1 MNTLKE
7 LFYAVSEKDRRYD
20 FDVLDTGKSFLL
32 TLKKEVLQECKQL
45 RALPELGAA
54 KAGDEGYWIL
64 PRTISR
70 VGEMQTFFT
79 EREDVDYA
87 YEKPMMSWYGIKKA
101 GLCCLVRVYRNYWY
115 KMHAIIKD
123 NVYSVFPEFD
133 FTVHDEAYDDIRI
146 EVVMLPED
154 ADYNAM
160 ARAEREIRLSRGEI
174 VTLAEKCKR
183 PAVEYAR
190 KYPLIRIRMGWKQ
203 SPSPVFHQTE
213 QTEPDMFVACDF
225 QRVCDIADELKR
237 QGVEGAELQLVGW
250 NRSGHDGRF
259 PQLFPADPR
268 LGGTEGL
275 KKTIDYVKSLGY
287 RISTHTNTI
296 DCYTIADT
304 FEWDDVVVRRDGN
317 YHQCGHYSGGYAYH
331 VCLEKQWKNTKRDL
345 PQLAAMGEDGLH
357 FTDVI
362 SIEVPDDC
370 HAPGHPS
377 TTENGV
383 VYAQKIIEYTRGL
396 FGGFSSEGCMDFA
409 LKDLDFGLYGTFG
422 NGFGKKVIPVADRYL
437 PLFEVAY
444 HGTVLYNPTAT
455 TVNYTAQPPEERLS
469 MILRGGKPAMYFYSK
484 FRTGGQKNWMGENDL
499 TCRTDEEL
507 RWSVARI
514 KEAADEQLTLADM
527 QLLFMDRY
535 DILGNGIEIATY
547 SDGSRIVGNFADE
560 PVDFEGVSISAKGY
574 VVLA

>member
-1 MNTLKE
+1 MQND
-7 LFYAVSEKDRRYD
+7 LFYALDERGKRYD
-20 FDVLDTGKSFLL
+20 FDCLDTGKSLLL
-32 TLKKEVLQECKQL
+32 TLKKETIWGCKQL
-45 RALPELGAA
+45 RALPTLGAA

-64 PRTISR
+64 PRSISR

-79 EREDVDYA
+79 AREDVDYA

-101 GLCCLVRVYRNYWY
+101 DLCCLVRVYRNYWC
-115 KMHAIIKD
+115 KMHALIQ
-123 NVYSVFPEFD
+123 NNEYAVFPEFD
-133 FTVHDEAYDDIRI
+133 FTVHDKVYDDIRI
-146 EVVMLPED
+146 EVVMLPCD
-154 ADYNAM
+154 GDYNDM
-160 ARAEREIRLSRGEI
+160 ARAERELRLSRGEI

-190 KYPLIRIRMGWKQ
+190 KYPLVRIRMGWKP

-225 QRVCDIADELKR
+225 ARVRDIADELKR

-268 LGGTEGL
+268 LGGNEGL
-275 KKTIDYVKSLGY
+275 QKTIDYVKSLGY

-296 DCYTIADT
+296 DCYEIADT
-304 FEWDDVVVRRDGN
+304 FDWDDVVVNRNGS
-317 YHQCGHYSGGYAYH
+317 YHQWGHYSGGYAYH
-331 VCLEKQWKNTKRDL
+331 VCLPKQWKNTKRDL
-345 PQLAAMGEDGLH
+345 PALAALGENGLH

-362 SIEVPDDC
+362 SIEMPDDC
-370 HAPGHPS
+370 HAEGHPS
-377 TTENGV
+377 TTENGIF
-383 VYAQKIIEYTRGL
+383 YTQKIIEYTRGL

-409 LKDLDFGLYGTFG
+409 LKDLDFGLYATFG
-422 NGFGKKVIPVADRYL
+422 NGFGKKKIPVADRYL

-499 TCRTDEEL
+499 TCENDEAL

-514 KEAADEQLTLADM
+514 KEAADEQTVFADK
-527 QLLFMDRY
+527 QLLFMRRY
-535 DILGNGIEIATY
+535 DILEDGIEIATY
-547 SDGSRIVGNFADE
+547 EDGSRVVGNFSDSAK
-560 PVDFEGVSISAKGY
+560 DFEGNTVAPWGY
-574 VVLA
+574 LVI

>member
-1 MNTLKE
+1 MDALKS
-7 LFYAVSEKDRRYD
+7 LFYAVNEQGKRFE
-20 FDVLDTGKSFLL
+20 FDVLDTGKSLLL
-32 TLKKEVLQECKQL
+32 TLKKEVLWQAKQL
-45 RALPELGAA
+45 RVLPELGAA

-115 KMHAIIKD
+115 KMHALIQ
-123 NVYSVFPEFD
+123 NNEYTVFPEFD
-133 FTVHDEAYDDIRI
+133 FTVHDEVYDDIRL
-146 EVVMLPED
+146 EVVLLPEE
-154 ADYNAM
+154 ADYNDM
-160 ARAEREIRLSRGEI
+160 ARAEREIRLARGEI
-174 VTLAEKCKR
+174 LPLTEKCKR

-190 KYPLIRIRMGWKQ
+190 KYPLVRIRMGWKP
-203 SPSPVFHQTE
+203 SPSAVLHQTE
-213 QTEPDMFVACDF
+213 ANEPEMFVACDF
-225 QRVCDIADELKR
+225 ARVRDIADELKR

-296 DCYTIADT
+296 DCYPIADT

-331 VCLEKQWKNTKRDL
+331 VCLMKQWKNTKRDL
-345 PQLAAMGEDGLH
+345 PELAALGEDGLH

-370 HAPGHPS
+370 HAQGHPC
-377 TTENGV
+377 TTESGV
-383 VYAQKIIEYTRGL
+383 IYAQKIMAYTRGL

-409 LKDLDFGLYGTFG
+409 LKELDFGLYATFG

-455 TVNYTAQPPEERLS
+455 TVNYTAQPPAERLS

-499 TCRTDEEL
+499 TCATDEEL
-507 RWSVARI
+507 RRSVALI
-514 KEAADEQLTLADM
+514 KEACDEQLALADKQFLYM
-527 QLLFMDRY
+527 ERY
-535 DILGNGIEIATY
+535 DILENGIEKATY
-547 SDGSRIVGNFADE
+547 SDGSAIVGNFSDT
-560 PVDFEGVSISAKGY
+560 PVTYEGKEIPAWDY
-574 VVLA
+574 VVI